1 MRSYCCSRSVAGGQ
15 EGEVVGSVGTVTQF
29 KDRLM
34 ARQVEMQELIR

>member
-1 MRSYCCSRSVAGGQ
+1 MAGGQ
-15 EGEVVGSVGTVTQF
+15 DGEVVASLGTVTQF